1 MGELREW
8 WANLYMRP
16 WGDCVTSLK
25 SHATQEA
32 AMNAAIGTPVVGR
45 VHVRLKPEGAP
56 KRYLNSAERMLWEQ
70 APEWMRARASTVI
83 YSFGDKGVSHG

>member
-56 KRYLNSAERMLWEQ
+56 KRYASNWNRNAWEQ
-70 APEWMRARASTVI
+70 APHICRRLVAEGIPAERV
-83 YSFGDKGVSHG
+83 D